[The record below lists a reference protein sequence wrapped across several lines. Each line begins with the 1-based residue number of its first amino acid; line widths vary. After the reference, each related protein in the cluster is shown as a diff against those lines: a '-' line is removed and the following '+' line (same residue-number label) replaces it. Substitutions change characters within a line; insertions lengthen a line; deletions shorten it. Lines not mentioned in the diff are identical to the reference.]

1 MIEQPSLP
9 YYPEGVPRELPLP
22 PETLLE
28 MFSRSA
34 RRFSRRPAV
43 YFFGKTLSYH
53 ECHSLVERFA
63 CSLAALGIRK
73 GDRVALCLPN
83 SPQAVIAYF
92 GILRAGGIVV
102 ACNPTYTEHELS
114 HQLRDA
120 GARAVVVLDLMYEK
134 LRHLELE
141 LIIVTRITDFMT
153 TIAKYIYR
161 HRNGRPPIEIPL
173 SDTTLFFHDVLDN
186 VPPVAPEELPIVT
199 PNDIALLQYTG
210 GTTGVSKGAKLLH
223 RNLTANVRQLISWF
237 SPAERVESFL
247 AALPLFHVFGMTVTQ
262 NICLAVGGCM
272 VLVPDP
278 RNMPVLLTLLRKKKP
293 TVITLVPAFVRK
305 LLDHCDAKDFA
316 ATRFVIC
323 GGAALPYELLK
334 RFKEKTGH
342 MIIEG
347 YGLSE
352 ASPVTHCNIP
362 RGLSVKRSIGLPIS
376 NTDAKI
382 VDETGQEVPTGEI
395 GELWVRGPQVMQG
408 YWNNQEE
415 TANVLTPG
423 GWLSTGDLARIDQDG
438 FFYIVDRKK
447 DMILSTS
454 GLNVYPAE
462 IEQVLF
468 LHPHVCEA
476 AVIGVQLVDGNESIK
491 AFVVLTV
498 DSVSADDLLAHCRRY
513 LASYKVPKKIEFRT
527 ELPKTILGKTLHRV
541 LRVEEST
548 RLSTVLGAAHERAA
562 VRQAETSLDAGE
574 IGNMV
579 SERQS
584 GGKSR

>member
-1 MIEQPSLP
+1 MPEQPWFL
-9 YYPEGVPRELPLP
+9 YYPEGVPHQLSLS

-34 RRFSRRPAV
+34 RRFPRRPAL
-43 YFFGKTLSYH
+43 YFFGKTLSYQ
-53 ECHSLVERFA
+53 ECHRLVERFA

-92 GILRAGGIVV
+92 GILKAGGIVV

-114 HQLRDA
+114 HQLQDA
-120 GARAVVVLDLMYEK
+120 GARAIVVLDLMYQK
-134 LRHLELE
+134 IQHLDLE

-153 TIAKYIYR
+153 TIAKYIYQ
-161 HRNGRPPIEIPL
+161 HRNGRPPLEIPVR
-173 SDTTLFFHDVLDN
+173 DRTLFFHDVLDR
-186 VPPVAPEELPIVT
+186 VTSVAPEELPIVT
-199 PNDIALLQYTG
+199 PDDIAVLQYTG
-210 GTTGVSKGAKLLH
+210 GTTGVSKGAELRH
-223 RNLTANVRQLISWF
+223 RNLTANLQQLISWF

-278 RNMPVLLTLLRKKKP
+278 RNMPVLLTLLRKKRP
-293 TVITLVPAFVRK
+293 TVITLVPALVRK
-305 LLDHCDAKDFA
+305 LLEHCDANDFTEA
-316 ATRFVIC
+316 RFFIC

-334 RFKEKTGH
+334 KFKERTGH

-362 RGLSVKRSIGLPIS
+362 RGLSVKRSIGLPIA
-376 NTDAKI
+376 NTEAKI
-382 VDETGQEVPTGEI
+382 VDETGQEVPSGEI

-408 YWNNQEE
+408 YWNNPVE
-415 TANVLTPG
+415 TANVLKPE
-423 GWLSTGDLARIDQDG
+423 GWLATGDIAREDQDG

-454 GLNVYPAE
+454 GFNVYPGE
-462 IEQVLF
+462 IEQVLV
-468 LHPHVCEA
+468 LHQHVSEA
-476 AVIGVQLVDGNESIK
+476 AVIGVQLRDGSESIK
-491 AFVVLTV
+491 AFVVITA
-498 DSVSADDLLAHCRRY
+498 DSVSEDDLLAHCRRY
-513 LASYKVPKKIEFRT
+513 LASYKVPKKVEFRT
-527 ELPKTILGKTLHRV
+527 ELPRSILGKTLHRV
-541 LRVEEST
+541 LRVEEAM
-548 RLSTVLGAAHERAA
+548 RLHLQRS
-562 VRQAETSLDAGE
+562 
-574 IGNMV
+574 
-579 SERQS
+579 
-584 GGKSR
+584 

>member
-1 MIEQPSLP
+1 MPEHPWFLH
-9 YYPEGVPRELPLP
+9 YPEGVPRELSIC
-22 PETLLE
+22 PETLVGVL
-28 MFSRSA
+28 SRSA
-34 RRFSRRPAV
+34 QRFSRRPAL

-53 ECHSLVERFA
+53 ECDALVERFA

-102 ACNPTYTEHELS
+102 ACNPTYTEHELA

-120 GARAVVVLDLMYEK
+120 GARAIVVLDMMYQKIE
-134 LRHLELE
+134 HLDLD

-153 TIAKYIYR
+153 TIAKYIYQ
-161 HRNGRPPIEIPL
+161 HRNGRPPVEIPTR
-173 SDTTLFFHDVLDN
+173 DTTLWFHDVLHRVTPVD
-186 VPPVAPEELPIVT
+186 PEQLPLVAPD
-199 PNDIALLQYTG
+199 DIAVLQYTG
-210 GTTGVSKGAKLLH
+210 GITGVSKGAELRH

-278 RNMPVLLTLLRKKKP
+278 RNLPVLLTLLRKKRP

-305 LLDHCDAKDFA
+305 LLEHCDAKDFT

-334 RFKEKTGH
+334 KFKERTGH
-342 MIIEG
+342 MIVEG

-352 ASPVTHCNIP
+352 ASPVTHCNIA
-362 RGLSVKRSIGLPIS
+362 RGLSVKRSIGLPIA
-376 NTDAKI
+376 NTEAKI
-382 VDETGQEVPTGEI
+382 VDEAGQEVQEGEA
-395 GELWVRGPQVMQG
+395 GELWVRGPQIMER
-408 YWNNQEE
+408 YWNNPVE
-415 TANVLTPG
+415 TANVMKPG
-423 GWLSTGDLARIDQDG
+423 GWLATGDIARTDQDG

-454 GLNVYPAE
+454 GFNVYPSE
-462 IEQVLF
+462 IEQALM
-468 LHPHVCEA
+468 LHPQVLEA
-476 AVIGVQLVDGNESIK
+476 AAIGVQLADGSESIK
-491 AFVVLTV
+491 VFVVRKTE
-498 DSVSADDLLAHCRRY
+498 SVSVDDLLAHCRRY

-527 ELPKTILGKTLHRV
+527 QLPRSILGKMLHRV
-541 LRVEEST
+541 LRVEERT
-548 RLSTVLGAAHERAA
+548 RLQL
-562 VRQAETSLDAGE
+562 QD
-574 IGNMV
+574 
-579 SERQS
+579 
-584 GGKSR
+584 

>member
-1 MIEQPSLP
+1 MSEQPP
-9 YYPEGVPRELPLP
+9 FRYYPEGVPRELPLP
-22 PETLLE
+22 PETLLD
-28 MFSRSA
+28 MLSGSA
-34 RRFSRRPAV
+34 QRFSRRPAM

-53 ECHSLVERFA
+53 ESHALIERFA
-63 CSLAALGIRK
+63 CGLAALGIRK

-83 SPQAVIAYF
+83 CPQAVIAYF

-120 GARAVVVLDLMYEK
+120 GARAIVVLDLMYQK
-134 LRHLELE
+134 VQDLDLELK
-141 LIIVTRITDFMT
+141 IVTRISDYMT
-153 TIAKYIYR
+153 TIARYIYH
-161 HRNGRPPIEIPL
+161 HRNGKPPVTIPH
-173 SDTTLFFHDVLDN
+173 SDRTLFFHEVLDG
-186 VPPVAPEELPIVT
+186 VTPVAPEELPVVT
-199 PNDIALLQYTG
+199 PDDIALLQYTG
-210 GTTGVSKGAKLLH
+210 GTTGLSKGAELRH
-223 RNLTANVRQLISWF
+223 RNLTANIRQLISWF

-278 RNMPVLLTLLRKKKP
+278 RNMPVLLTLLRKKQP
-293 TVITLVPAFVRK
+293 TVITLVPALVRK

-316 ATRFVIC
+316 SARFVIC

-334 RFKEKTGH
+334 KFKERTGH
-342 MIIEG
+342 LIVEG

-362 RGLSVKRSIGLPIS
+362 RGLSVKRSIGLPIA

-382 VDETGQEVPTGEI
+382 VDETGQEVPAGEI
-395 GELWVRGPQVMQG
+395 GELWVRGPQVMRG
-408 YWNNQEE
+408 YWNNPEE
-415 TANVLTPG
+415 TANVLKPG
-423 GWLSTGDLARIDQDG
+423 GWLATGDLARVDQDG

-454 GLNVYPAE
+454 GFNVYPAE

-476 AVIGVQLVDGNESIK
+476 AVIGVQLGDGCESIK
-491 AFVVLTV
+491 AFVVVTV

-513 LASYKVPKKIEFRT
+513 LASYKVPKGIEFRT
-527 ELPKTILGKTLHRV
+527 ELPKTILGKTLHRI
-541 LRVEEST
+541 LRVEENR
-548 RLSTVLGAAHERAA
+548 RLHLQRS
-562 VRQAETSLDAGE
+562 
-574 IGNMV
+574 
-579 SERQS
+579 
-584 GGKSR
+584 